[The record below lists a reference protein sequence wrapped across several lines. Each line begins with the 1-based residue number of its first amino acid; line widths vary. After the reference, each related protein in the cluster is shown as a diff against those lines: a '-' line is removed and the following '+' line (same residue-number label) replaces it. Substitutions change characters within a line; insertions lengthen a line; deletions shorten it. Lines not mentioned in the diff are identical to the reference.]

1 MLLYSKE
8 GRHFHQKWQKMSH
21 FSKINFFL
29 KPLSFDQ
36 IPLSGGRERPKE
48 GRKQKKIVY
57 AVFQVSWHMT
67 LFSVY
72 SLICIIWF
80 MQPVK
85 KLHGFARSERMLMD
99 LANE

>member
-29 KPLSFDQ
+29 KPLSYDQ

-48 GRKQKKIVY
+48 GRKQKKNRLCGILGVMAY
-57 AVFQVSWHMT
+57 DAFQCV
-67 LFSVY
+67 
-72 SLICIIWF
+72 
-80 MQPVK
+80 
-85 KLHGFARSERMLMD
+85 
-99 LANE
+99 